1 MGALL
6 MSTAQM
12 YNHYS
17 INKADEVCL
26 YNSSAVEGICSHN
39 SKWWIN
45 FNTNTILM
53 NHFMR
58 LPLALIAIVGLGVVF
73 SSSGCRK
80 KKDTIAKIYV
90 YDVLGAPVGGATVR
104 LYGKSTIEDVVSP
117 PVVLDVTTTA
127 NSNGEATF
135 NFNDVYQLG
144 QAGVA
149 VLDIDASFGSMVGH
163 GIIKVEQETTS
174 EEAVFI

>member
-1 MGALL
+1 
-6 MSTAQM
+6 
-12 YNHYS
+12 
-17 INKADEVCL
+17 
-26 YNSSAVEGICSHN
+26 
-39 SKWWIN
+39 
-45 FNTNTILM
+45 M

-58 LPLALIAIVGLGVVF
+58 LPLVMIAVVGLGVTF

-90 YDVLGAPVGGATVR
+90 YDAASVAVGGATVR
-104 LYGKSTIEDVVSP
+104 LYGTSTLPAGQGNPV
-117 PVVLDVTTTA
+117 VVLDVTTTA

-163 GIIKVEQETTS
+163 GIIKVEQETVS